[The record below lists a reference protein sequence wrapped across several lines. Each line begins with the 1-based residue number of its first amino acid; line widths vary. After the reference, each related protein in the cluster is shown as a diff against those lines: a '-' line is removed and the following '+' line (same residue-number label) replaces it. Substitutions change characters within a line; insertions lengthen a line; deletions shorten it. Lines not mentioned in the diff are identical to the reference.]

1 MRHRV
6 SVLLPVAVDT
16 AYTYAADE
24 PLAPGT
30 IVEVPLGPRRVL
42 GAVWEDPPDDSIG
55 HNRLRAI
62 EAIVPV
68 PPIDAEM
75 RAFVEWVARWT
86 VSPRGMVLRMA
97 LRAPQAYAPEA
108 PRYGV
113 VRVGPPPE
121 RMTPA
126 RARVLALTDDGLA
139 WSRGGLAAAA
149 GVSTSVVEGLLAAGS
164 LAVVTMPPVPIVATP
179 DAGLGRAP
187 TLSPEQAA
195 AAAALR
201 ETVQAGGFSVTLI
214 DGVTGSGKT
223 DVFLEAAAETM
234 RQGRQAL
241 VLMPEIALT
250 QSVLARFET
259 RFAARPA
266 EWHSAVPA
274 AQRARVWRGV
284 CEGTVPCVV
293 GARSA
298 LFLPFKRL
306 GLVVVDEEHEVAYKQ
321 DDRVPYNARDMAVV
335 RGRIGNFPV
344 VLSSA
349 TPSVESRVNAD
360 AGRYRRLV
368 LGARTGGGVLP
379 NVAVIDLRRS
389 PAERGRWLSPP
400 MAAAVA
406 RNLERSEQAL
416 LFLNRRGYAPLTL
429 CGACG
434 HRFQCPQ
441 CSAWL
446 VDHRLRDQLVCH
458 HCGHTEKRPDACP
471 ACGAEG
477 RLVACGPGVERVA
490 EEAAERFPQARLL
503 VLSSDTGGTERIRRE
518 LALVAEGKVDLLVG
532 TQLVAKG
539 HTFPKLTLVGVVDAD
554 VGLVSGDPRAA
565 ERTFQLLSQ
574 VTGRAG
580 RTGAAGVGLLQT
592 HNPDHPVMRALVAGD
607 SDAFYAAEIDAR
619 RRAGLPPFGRL
630 AAIVVSGPDRA
641 SAESYARAL
650 ALAAPRADGAQVL
663 GPAEAALAVLRGRHR
678 FRLLVKAA
686 RGLDLPGY
694 LRAWLAAAPSPRGGV
709 ERHVDVEP
717 QSFV

>member
-1 MRHRV
+1 MIHRV
-6 SVLLPVAVDT
+6 SVLLPVAIDV
-16 AYTYAADE
+16 AYTYGADE

-42 GAVWEDPPDDSIG
+42 GAVWEDPPDETIG
-55 HNRLRAI
+55 HNRLRAV
-62 EAIVPV
+62 AAVVPV

-97 LRAPQAYAPEA
+97 LKAPQAFAPEP
-108 PRYGV
+108 PRPGV
-113 VRVGPPPE
+113 RRVGPPPE
-121 RMTPA
+121 RFTPA
-126 RARVLALTDDGLA
+126 RGRVLALTEDGLA
-139 WSRGGLAAAA
+139 WSRTGLAAAA
-149 GVSTSVVEGLLAAGS
+149 GVSVSVVDGLVAAGS
-164 LAVVTMPPVPIVATP
+164 LEIVMMAPTPIVATP
-179 DAGLGRAP
+179 DEALGRAP

-195 AAAALR
+195 AAAALT
-201 ETVQAGGFSVTLI
+201 ETVRAGGFSVTLI

-223 DVFLEAAAETM
+223 DVFLEAVAETI
-234 RQGRQAL
+234 RQGQQAL

-250 QSVLARFET
+250 QAVLSRFEE
-259 RFAARPA
+259 RFAAKPG

-284 CEGTVPCVV
+284 AEGTVPCVV

-335 RGRIGNFPV
+335 RGQIGDFPV

-360 AGRYRRLV
+360 AGRYKRLV
-368 LGARTGGGVLP
+368 LGARTGGGALP
-379 NVAVIDLRRS
+379 NVAVIDLRRA
-389 PAERGRWLSPP
+389 PPERGRWLSPP
-400 MAAAVA
+400 LVNAVA
-406 RNLERSEQAL
+406 QTLARGEQAL

-471 ACGAEG
+471 SCSAEG

-518 LALVAEGKVDLLVG
+518 FALVAEGKVDLVVG

-554 VGLVSGDPRAA
+554 IGLVSGDPRAA

-580 RTGAAGVGLLQT
+580 RTGKAGVGLLQT
-592 HNPDHPVMRALVAGD
+592 HTPDHAVMRALVAGD
-607 SDAFYAAEIDAR
+607 SDAFYAAEIEAR

-641 SAESYARAL
+641 AAEGYARAL
-650 ALAAPRADGAQVL
+650 ARAAPAATGAEVL
-663 GPAEAALAVLRGRHR
+663 GPAEAALAVLRGRYR
-678 FRLLVKAA
+678 FRLLVKAS
-686 RGLDLPGY
+686 RSLDLPAY
-694 LRAWLAAAPSPRGGV
+694 LRAWLAAAPPPRGGLD
-709 ERHVDVEP
+709 RHVDVEP
-717 QSFV
+717 QSFL

>member
-1 MRHRV
+1 M
-6 SVLLPVAVDT
+6 
-16 AYTYAADE
+16 E
-24 PLAPGT
+24 
-30 IVEVPLGPRRVL
+30 
-42 GAVWEDPPDDSIG
+42 
-55 HNRLRAI
+55 
-62 EAIVPV
+62 
-68 PPIDAEM
+68 
-75 RAFVEWVARWT
+75 
-86 VSPRGMVLRMA
+86 
-97 LRAPQAYAPEA
+97 
-108 PRYGV
+108 
-113 VRVGPPPE
+113 
-121 RMTPA
+121 
-126 RARVLALTDDGLA
+126 DGLA

-164 LAVVTMPPVPIVATP
+164 LAVVAMPPVPIVATP
-179 DAGLGRAP
+179 DATLGRAP

-201 ETVQAGGFSVTLI
+201 ETVQVGGFSVTLI

-360 AGRYRRLV
+360 AGRYKRLV

-389 PAERGRWLSPP
+389 PAERGRWLSAP
-400 MAAAVA
+400 MANAVA
-406 RNLERSEQAL
+406 RNLERGEQAL

-429 CGACG
+429 CGALRPPLPVPAVLG
-434 HRFQCPQ
+434 LAGRPPPARPTRLPPLRPHREAAGRLPLLRRRG
-441 CSAWL
+441 AAR
-446 VDHRLRDQLVCH
+446 RLRP
-458 HCGHTEKRPDACP
+458 G
-471 ACGAEG
+471 G
-477 RLVACGPGVERVA
+477 RAGWRRRRRSA
-490 EEAAERFPQARLL
+490 FRRRASL

-580 RTGAAGVGLLQT
+580 RTGAAGVGL
-592 HNPDHPVMRALVAGD
+592 
-607 SDAFYAAEIDAR
+607 AAD
-619 RRAGLPPFGRL
+619 
-630 AAIVVSGPDRA
+630 
-641 SAESYARAL
+641 
-650 ALAAPRADGAQVL
+650 
-663 GPAEAALAVLRGRHR
+663 
-678 FRLLVKAA
+678 
-686 RGLDLPGY
+686 
-694 LRAWLAAAPSPRGGV
+694 
-709 ERHVDVEP
+709 P
-717 QSFV
+717 QSRPSGDAGAGRG

>member
-6 SVLLPVAVDT
+6 SVLLPVAIDA

-42 GAVWEDPPDDSIG
+42 GAVWEDPPDETIG
-55 HNRLRAI
+55 HNRLRAV
-62 EAIVPV
+62 AAVVPV

-97 LRAPQAYAPEA
+97 LRAPQAYAPEP
-108 PRYGV
+108 PRPGV
-113 VRVGPPPE
+113 RRAGPPPE
-121 RMTPA
+121 RFTPA
-126 RARVLALTDDGLA
+126 RARVLALTEDGLS
-139 WSRGGLAAAA
+139 WSRTGLAAAA
-149 GVSTSVVEGLLAAGS
+149 GVSVSVVDGLVAAGS
-164 LAVVTMPPVPIVATP
+164 LEVVMMAPTPIVATP
-179 DAGLGRAP
+179 DEALGRAP

-195 AAAALR
+195 AAAALTA
-201 ETVQAGGFSVTLI
+201 TVRAGGFSVTLI

-223 DVFLEAAAETM
+223 DVFLEAVAETI
-234 RQGRQAL
+234 RQGSQAL

-250 QSVLARFET
+250 QAVLSRFEE
-259 RFAARPA
+259 RFAAKPG

-274 AQRARVWRGV
+274 AQRGRVWRGV
-284 CEGTVPCVV
+284 AEGSVPCVV

-335 RGRIGNFPV
+335 RGRIGAFPV

-360 AGRYRRLV
+360 AGRYKRLV
-368 LGARTGGGVLP
+368 LGARTGGGALP
-379 NVAVIDLRRS
+379 NVAVIDLRRA
-389 PAERGRWLSPP
+389 PPERGRWLSPP
-400 MAAAVA
+400 LVNAVA
-406 RNLERSEQAL
+406 HTLARGEQAL

-518 LALVAEGKVDLLVG
+518 FALVAEGKVDLVVG

-554 VGLVSGDPRAA
+554 IGLVSGDPRAA

-580 RTGAAGVGLLQT
+580 RTGKAGVGLLQT
-592 HNPDHPVMRALVAGD
+592 HTPDHPVMRALVAGD
-607 SDAFYAAEIDAR
+607 SDAFYAAEIEAR
-619 RRAGLPPFGRL
+619 RRTGLPPFGRL
-630 AAIVVSGPDRA
+630 AAIVVSGPDRPA
-641 SAESYARAL
+641 TEAYARAL
-650 ALAAPRADGAQVL
+650 ARAAPAATGAEVL
-663 GPAEAALAVLRGRHR
+663 GPAEAALAVLRGRYR
-678 FRLLVKAA
+678 FRLLVKAS
-686 RGLDLPGY
+686 RSLDLPAY
-694 LRAWLAAAPSPRGGV
+694 LRAWLAAAPPPRGGLD
-709 ERHVDVEP
+709 RHVDVEP
-717 QSFV
+717 QSFL